1 MRAFKLSKKKDL
13 NIIRHHNNKHTLYI
27 FDNIENKNVE
37 KNVNP
42 NEKNVNPN
50 EKNVNPNEKNV
61 NPNEKNVNPKFIYNK
76 CLTYISKSK
85 NKLLIININSIFNYV
100 TQTYI

>member
-50 EKNVNPNEKNV
+50 EKNVNP
-61 NPNEKNVNPKFIYNK
+61 KFIYNK

>member
-61 NPNEKNVNPKFIYNK
+61 NPKFIYNK

>member
-42 NEKNVNPN
+42 NEKNVNP
-50 EKNVNPNEKNV
+50 
-61 NPNEKNVNPKFIYNK
+61 KFIYNK